1 MDASARQ
8 RLGTLV
14 LGASFLG
21 LAPACFTSE
30 PDLVSR
36 VEAIEVPAPF
46 DEGLVI
52 NGFEVPQSMLRREL
66 VYQLGNHLL
75 ESAKLDLFIQEE
87 MEAQIEAGADP
98 NSFEITSDEVQGAA
112 DQAVDQ
118 IREQYP
124 TEDVETVLASN
135 RLDQG
140 RLMDQVRQTRL
151 FDRVFLPPNPRD
163 WPESTV
169 ALMEGSGGQQL
180 VDKLIESWETRE
192 AAGEEINP
200 DDPSMAMWKTILR
213 KLVIQGLNK
222 NAVVKTAADG
232 LPDEVCLEVN
242 GRQVLTDDLYELV
255 SANVTPSEMER
266 ARMWLAKTISVE
278 QALRAGGHLLEG
290 EALAEAWDA
299 HEEPYRESPFPLE
312 VLAMGFKKFPSMDSY
327 KRYFQLMESYHRS
340 LGELTDDELGA
351 HLESR
356 ANQMLGLAQVNAE
369 IILCAAFDFRTNSWP
384 ENGWDAAA
392 AEAREVAIKLRD
404 GQDWYEVLEAHSDF
418 WDPPTPQNA
427 QFNQPQ
433 QRKNGGRFGP
443 LNRNELV
450 QRIGESEFDMFLL
463 GTSVADYVFFNQEE
477 GSVDGP
483 FRGTHGYYI
492 TRVLTRTNPTRPP
505 LSLAQENQRELIVQD
520 YMSVKFNEYAHGV
533 MGEAAIQG
541 LVQ

>member
-1 MDASARQ
+1 M
-8 RLGTLV
+8 
-14 LGASFLG
+14 
-21 LAPACFTSE
+21 
-30 PDLVSR
+30 
-36 VEAIEVPAPF
+36 EVPAPY
-46 DEGLVI
+46 DESLVI
-52 NGFEVPQSMLRREL
+52 NGFEVPQAMLRREL

-87 MEAQIEAGADP
+87 MEAQIEAGAEAG
-98 NSFEITSDEVQGAA
+98 SFEISADEVQGAA
-112 DQAVDQ
+112 DQAVEQ

-124 TEDVETVLASN
+124 TEEVETVLASN

-140 RLMDQVRQTRL
+140 RLVDQVRQTRL

-192 AAGEEINP
+192 AAGEEIDPN
-200 DDPSMAMWKTILR
+200 DPSMAMWKTILR

-232 LPDEVCLEVN
+232 LPDSICLEVN
-242 GRQVLTDDLYELV
+242 GRQVLTDDLYGLV
-255 SANVTPSEMER
+255 SERVTDSEMLR
-266 ARMWLAKTISVE
+266 ARTWLSKTIALE
-278 QALRAGGHLLEG
+278 QALSSGGHLLEG
-290 EALAEAWDA
+290 EALRTAWEA

-327 KRYFQLMESYHRS
+327 KRYFQLLESYHQS
-340 LGELTDDELGA
+340 LGEALSDEALAG

-356 ANQMLGLAQVNAE
+356 ANQMLGLAQVNCE
-369 IILCAAFDFRTNSWP
+369 IILCGAFDFRTNSWR
-384 ENGWDAAA
+384 ENGWVEAAS
-392 AEAREVAIKLRD
+392 EARRVAIKLRD
-404 GQDWYEVLEAHSDF
+404 GLDWYEVLEEHSDF

-463 GTSVADYVFFNQEE
+463 GTSVADHVFFDQEV
-477 GSVDGP
+477 GSIDGP

-492 TRVLTRTNPTRPP
+492 TRVLTRSQPTRPP
-505 LSLAQENQRELIVQD
+505 LSLVDENQRELIVQD
-520 YMSVKFNEYAHGV
+520 YLSVMFNAYARDV
-533 MGEAAIQG
+533 MAEAEVQG
-541 LVQ
+541 LNR